1 MQRST
6 MAQAESTRYKPFG
19 GIAVRRAC
27 HSVVRFSMA
36 DGTKGCEVVSR
47 SRQHTQMA
55 TLWSRSSTLNMQD
68 MAKLISLKVPRK
80 TLQAITLETG

>member
-68 MAKLISLKVPRK
+68 MTKRDQPEGAQEDSPGHHPRD
-80 TLQAITLETG
+80 G